1 MKNRAKTA
9 LILVIFLLIQLFPWA
24 LVASPIFILGAFDF
38 DFDLLEE
45 AINDLA
51 ASQYPYTFELNSN
64 GTYTVTGI
72 ERTTVKDGQKYQL
85 IYESLIIPSTHED
98 KPVTA
103 IGNGAFS
110 GLKRLKSVI
119 FPKTI
124 VKIGVNAFHNC
135 TSLESIE
142 LPDAAWYISDKAFE
156 GCYNLKTVTMPE
168 NLRHIGNSAFADC
181 SSLKTVTMP
190 ERLNYL
196 GERAFYNCQ
205 SLEGITI
212 PEGITEIGAATFYW
226 CFNIK
231 ALTIPEGITSIGAS
245 AFTDCKLETVNFP
258 DGLLRIEDSAFSGT
272 KLTQLDLPDSVR
284 TIGFHAFAMTPLT
297 EFTSPASLEE
307 TGEAPLWNCY
317 NLKSATFNSGI
328 QKICRGMFYCCSS
341 LTDLYLPADV
351 EKIETY
357 AFLGCTGLRRI
368 HFAGSTSEWESIE
381 KEDQWN
387 SELKNCY
394 VICTN
399 GEINIS
405 E

>member
-9 LILVIFLLIQLFPWA
+9 LILVIFLLIQLLPWA

-38 DFDLLEE
+38 DFDLLEA

-98 KPVTA
+98 KPVTE
-103 IGNGAFS
+103 IGNGAFFDLE
-110 GLKRLKSVI
+110 GLKSISLPRTV
-119 FPKTI
+119 
-124 VKIGVNAFHNC
+124 VKIDANAFSGC
-135 TSLESIE
+135 DSLERIE
-142 LPDAAWYISDKAFE
+142 LPNGVRYIGD
-156 GCYNLKTVTMPE
+156 
-168 NLRHIGNSAFADC
+168 SAFADC

-284 TIGFHAFAMTPLT
+284 LIGFHAFAMTPLT

-317 NLKSATFNSGI
+317 NLKSATFGSGI
-328 QKICRGMFYCCSS
+328 QKIYRGMFYACSS

-351 EKIETY
+351 EMIETY
-357 AFLGCTGLRRI
+357 AFLGCTALRRI
-368 HFAGSTSEWESIE
+368 HFAGSTSEWEEIE
-381 KEDQWN
+381 KQTQWN

-394 VICTN
+394 VLCTN
-399 GEINIS
+399 GEIRIS

>member
-9 LILVIFLLIQLFPWA
+9 LILVIFLLIQLLPWA

-45 AINDLA
+45 AINNLA

-72 ERTTVKDGQKYQL
+72 ERTTIKKDQEYKL
-85 IYESLIIPSTHED
+85 IYEQIIVPSSYKG
-98 KPVTA
+98 KPVTKIGDEA
-103 IGNGAFS
+103 FKSLSDLKTVLIPKTITHIGNG
-110 GLKRLKSVI
+110 
-119 FPKTI
+119 
-124 VKIGVNAFHNC
+124 
-135 TSLESIE
+135 
-142 LPDAAWYISDKAFE
+142 
-156 GCYNLKTVTMPE
+156 
-168 NLRHIGNSAFADC
+168 AFADC

-190 ERLNYL
+190 ETLDYL
-196 GERAFYNCQ
+196 GESAFYNCQ
-205 SLEGITI
+205 DLEGITI
-212 PEGITEIGAATFYW
+212 PKGITEIRAATFYW

-231 ALTIPEGITSIGAS
+231 TVTIPEGITSIGAS
-245 AFTDCKLETVNFP
+245 AFSDCKIESLTLPE
-258 DGLLRIEDSAFSGT
+258 GLVAIESYAFEGAKITS
-272 KLTQLDLPDSVR
+272 LDLPDSVR
-284 TIGFHAFAMTPLT
+284 SIGFHAFAHAPIT
-297 EFTSPASLEE
+297 EFTSPASLET
-307 TGEAPLWNCY
+307 TGDAPFWYCY
-317 NLKSATFNSGI
+317 KLKTAAFNSGI
-328 QKICRGMFYCCSS
+328 PKIHNGMFYGCSS

-351 EKIETY
+351 EMIETY
-357 AFLGCTGLRRI
+357 AFISCTSLRRI
-368 HFAGSTSEWESIE
+368 HFAGTVSEWEAIE